1 MVSSPDLESGEVSM
15 VYWSFKHILTFFL
28 DFFTIMGVINNDK
41 DLEILILRQQVCIL
55 QRKMKT
61 HPQISDPERMVL
73 ATLTAKFNQ
82 STNSTRQRLHQV
94 MLIFKPETV
103 LPWHRNL
110 VRRK

>member
-1 MVSSPDLESGEVSM
+1 
-15 VYWSFKHILTFFL
+15 
-28 DFFTIMGVINNDK
+28 MGVINSDK
-41 DLEILILRQQVCIL
+41 DLEILILRHQVRIL

-73 ATLTAKFNQ
+73 AILTTKFNQ

-103 LPWHRNL
+103 LR
-110 VRRK
+110 